1 MFTGYPVLAMGHLSL
16 VHLRSV
22 ERIRKEN
29 ILVRVAHKS
38 YMLRQALSH
47 TCMEQLNVNE
57 GHEET

>member
-29 ILVRVAHKS
+29 IPVRVAHKS

-47 TCMEQLNVNE
+47 TSTEQLNVNE